1 MSLTLVS
8 DSLTSCTIGLKYRCT
23 QSRSLTNGAGVDV
36 HAHAGAQ
43 RDAACNVQFVEWNI
57 LVIENI
63 SYTFSLGPSG
73 CGAASSKGS
82 EGERN
87 AAFNRSDCSNLTDK

>member
-1 MSLTLVS
+1 M
-8 DSLTSCTIGLKYRCT
+8 
-23 QSRSLTNGAGVDV
+23 DV
-36 HAHAGAQ
+36 RAHIIAQ
-43 RDAACNVQFVEWNI
+43 TEAARKVQFVEWNI

-82 EGERN
+82 EGEGN
-87 AAFNRSDCSNLTDK
+87 AAFKRSDCSNLTD